1 MIADMAEVLGEQG
14 TGIRTSGKIHNKP
27 VEDLEGSIYYTTMN
41 NGAGPRNIDY
51 TSWQG
56 GHWIKYDPAQD
67 KLEDLGLIDEGIGLY
82 PLVIDKKRGYL
93 YGTGFTGYLYR
104 LDIKNKVTKV
114 LGRVANWDL
123 CRNIFCDDK
132 GNVYGSFPVGRVWKY
147 DAQTEKIIDLPI
159 HIPYDPT
166 VYPTQ
171 LMNPMIDRSTI
182 WRSIRWDPEDK
193 IAYGVTC
200 GSGSILFKFDPHAEE
215 GGQFVELGKMCDS
228 KFFNSGRKDM
238 PFSTLAFDIDSKN
251 KRIYHVPSPRDY
263 VLDGYVET
271 LEGEEPNHL
280 LMYDIKTDKRIDLGV
295 LQTKDRRFVLGCEGL
310 TVAVDGTVYICGV
323 VEVKNEKSA
332 SRRIGDKL
340 LALQLIIY
348 KPFNL

>member
-1 MIADMAEVLGEQG
+1 
-14 TGIRTSGKIHNKP
+14 
-27 VEDLEGSIYYTTMN
+27 
-41 NGAGPRNIDY
+41 
-51 TSWQG
+51 
-56 GHWIKYDPAQD
+56 
-67 KLEDLGLIDEGIGLY
+67 
-82 PLVIDKKRGYL
+82 
-93 YGTGFTGYLYR
+93 
-104 LDIKNKVTKV
+104 
-114 LGRVANWDL
+114 
-123 CRNIFCDDK
+123 
-132 GNVYGSFPVGRVWKY
+132 
-147 DAQTEKIIDLPI
+147 
-159 HIPYDPT
+159 
-166 VYPTQ
+166 
-171 LMNPMIDRSTI
+171 
-182 WRSIRWDPEDK
+182 
-193 IAYGVTC
+193 VTC